1 MDTSLIPIIYIFIVL
16 VSAYISIGFYKVP
29 SFDVLIIA
37 FALIVLIATMIH
49 GHLMKK
55 TSVQENFMATNMG
68 ANSGSTTTTDTSST
82 YSPNLYKAISLEEDI
97 SKIQT
102 KLTVYTTAYN
112 KDSFNENGNTWLN
125 IAAQKSDGTCDTSTS
140 NSMFTFELPP
150 VYSRKSG
157 FYLGNNRIIG
167 PLSNAFKI
175 QYHNTFTF
183 IIACKNGNLLVNN
196 KNDEIELF
204 KFYANSSN
212 NNGLSMYIQKDSLQD
227 INNVQTGNLM
237 FQYAAREPFQCKLQ
251 ANDDKINF
259 EKDILTFYIV
269 VKDTDHITI
278 STMDEKSNQIK
289 PLLRFNVENTDI
301 NFSNKEFVINR
312 LRNWNGN
319 IFTLGVYNAALT
331 SEDIINYY
339 THTLGE
345 YAKYS
350 NANFIDMI
358 QQYNDTL
365 DMLNKFMSCPYSQ
378 SVCTSCSTVNKWNDM
393 SQVLGASTQCRQSIN
408 EFCMANINHPLCKCW
423 NNQNA
428 QYKSDTC
435 NMFRGIFNNDKN
447 SYFDTL
453 TQDDIDYIMSKYGL
467 IKPEDCPKAITKPGF
482 LKNKYSEYDYNKLK
496 IYLDEDEKTRVGSV
510 LNVYEQENGS
520 AKPQDEEYTFDKLKV
535 KYDQNMKTAA
545 SGKNLTDKDLQI
557 VNKYKNDPLLNYKLD
572 KTAEVTEYS
581 RIKDLTKKDVA
592 TLNKTDS
599 LNIIPPDTGNLSA
612 AANPDSAKPS
622 TSSFFDRFMKIT
634 FPG

>member
-55 TSVQENFMATNMG
+55 TDIQEHFTSTNMG
-68 ANSGSTTTTDTSST
+68 TNSGDSAADNST
-82 YSPNLYKAISLEEDI
+82 YSYKPISLEEDI
-97 SKIQT
+97 SHIQN
-102 KLTVYTTAYN
+102 KLTVYITAYN

-140 NSMFTFELPP
+140 NSLFTFELPP

-204 KFYANSSN
+204 KFYANSPN

-237 FQYAAREPFQCKLQ
+237 FQYASRDPFQCKLQ
-251 ANDDKINF
+251 ANDNKINF

-289 PLLRFNVENTDI
+289 TLLRFNVENTDI

-339 THTLGE
+339 THTMGE

-350 NANFIDMI
+350 NSNFIDII

-408 EFCMANINHPLCKCW
+408 EFCMANVNHPLCKCW

-428 QYKSDTC
+428 QYKTDTC
-435 NMFRGIFNNDKN
+435 NMFRGIFNNNKN

-467 IKPEDCPKAITKPGF
+467 IKPEDCPKAITTPTF

-510 LNVYEQENGS
+510 LKVYEQQNGS
-520 AKPQDEEYTFDKLKV
+520 AKPQDEDYTFDKLKI
-535 KYDQNMKTAA
+535 KYDQDMKTSA
-545 SGKNLTDKDLQI
+545 SAKDLKESDLQI
-557 VNKYKNDPLLNYKLD
+557 INKYKNDPLLNYKLD
-572 KTAEVTEYS
+572 KTRESTEYS
-581 RIKDLTKKDVA
+581 RIKDQTKKDVDA
-592 TLNKTDS
+592 MKKTDS
-599 LNIIPPDTGNLSA
+599 LNIIPAGTPDLSA
-612 AANPDSAKPS
+612 AANPDTAKPS

-634 FPG
+634 FSG

>member
-16 VSAYISIGFYKVP
+16 VSAYITIGFYKVP

-37 FALIVLIATMIH
+37 FALIVLIATMIY

-55 TSVQENFMATNMG
+55 TTVQENFMATPPV
-68 ANSGSTTTTDTSST
+68 DSSLT
-82 YSPNLYKAISLEEDI
+82 YSLDLYKPISLEEDI
-97 SKIQT
+97 SKIQN

-125 IAAQKSDGTCDTSTS
+125 IASQKSDGTCDTSTS

-183 IIACKNGNLLVNN
+183 IIACKNGNLLVGN

-212 NNGLSMYIQKDSLQD
+212 NNGLCMYIQKDSLKNE
-227 INNVQTGNLM
+227 NNVQTGNLM
-237 FQYAAREPFQCKLQ
+237 FQYAAREPSQCTLNL
-251 ANDDKINF
+251 NDDKINF

-289 PLLRFNVENTDI
+289 SLLTFAVENTDI

-319 IFTLGVYNAALT
+319 IFSLGVYNAALT

-339 THTLGE
+339 THTMGE
-345 YAKYS
+345 YSKYS

-365 DMLNKFMSCPYSQ
+365 EMLNKFMRCPYSQ

-393 SQVLGASTQCRQSIN
+393 SQVLGASSQCRQSIN

-428 QYKSDTC
+428 QYKTDTC

-447 SYFDTL
+447 SFFDTL

-510 LNVYEQENGS
+510 LKVYEQGS
-520 AKPQDEEYTFDKLKV
+520 GVNKPPDDDDYTFDKLKV
-535 KYDQNMKTAA
+535 KYDEDMKTSAA
-545 SGKNLTDKDLQI
+545 GKQITDKDLQI
-557 VNKYKNDPLLNYKLD
+557 ANKYKNDPLMNYKLD
-572 KTAEVTEYS
+572 KTTESKAYAD
-581 RIKDLTKKDVA
+581 IKAQTKKDVEA
-592 TLNKTDS
+592 LKKTDT
-599 LNIIPPDTGNLSA
+599 LNIIPDKTGE
-612 AANPDSAKPS
+612 PS